1 VVVASSATDWATV
14 AVTAFLGLVTI
25 FVGLSIHLKRRQ
37 EIAAVVTQKGY
48 EAYSSLWEL
57 IPYSPELQELQPKQ
71 RLKPEDR
78 DDLFDKMTAWYYG
91 SGRGMMLGDDTRGI
105 YLTAKKNLICKV
117 GEFVPASAR
126 KQIGESEEERTRQCV
141 RQLSLLRSAMRAD
154 FEVLGKPWGRE
165 INDRDRQFI
174 LEFGARPSRLMRSRS
189 ARLRER
195 LREVR
200 HPPQKTADREGKPL
214 TA

>member
-117 GEFVPASAR
+117 GEFVPTSAR
-126 KQIGESEEERTRQCV
+126 KQIGESEEERTRQCASASC
-141 RQLSLLRSAMRAD
+141 RFFAARCEPTSRCWASLGG
-154 FEVLGKPWGRE
+154 GKSTTETASSSW
-165 INDRDRQFI
+165 
-174 LEFGARPSRLMRSRS
+174 SS
-189 ARLRER
+189 ARAHR
-195 LREVR
+195 
-200 HPPQKTADREGKPL
+200 D
-214 TA
+214 

>member
-1 VVVASSATDWATV
+1 MVVASTATDWTTV
-14 AVTAFLGLVTI
+14 AVTAFLGVVTI

-37 EIAAVVTQKGY
+37 EIAAVVTQKRY
-48 EAYSSLWEL
+48 EAYSSLWAL

-78 DDLFDKMTAWYYG
+78 DDLFVKMTAWYYG

-126 KQIGESEEERTRQCV
+126 KQIGDSEEDRTSQCV

-154 FEVLGKPWGRE
+154 FEVFGKPWGRE
-165 INDRDRQFI
+165 INDRDREFI
-174 LEFGARPSRLMRSRS
+174 LECGARPSRLMRSRS

-195 LREVR
+195 LHEVR
-200 HPPQKTADREGKPL
+200 HPPRKTAGR
-214 TA
+214 

>member
-1 VVVASSATDWATV
+1 VLVASTATDWATV
-14 AVTAFLGLVTI
+14 AVTAFLGAVTI

-37 EIAAVVTQKGY
+37 EIATVVTQRRY
-48 EAYSSLWEL
+48 EAYSVLWAL

-78 DDLFDKMTAWYYG
+78 GDLFDKMTGWYYG
-91 SGRGMMLGDDTRGI
+91 CGRGMMLGEDTRGI
-105 YLTAKKNLICKV
+105 YLTAKKNLICEV
-117 GEFVPASAR
+117 EEFVPASAR
-126 KQIGESEEERTRQCV
+126 EQIRGSEEERTSQCV

-154 FEVLGKPWGRE
+154 FEIFGKPWGRE
-165 INDRDRQFI
+165 INDRDREFI
-174 LEFGARPSRLMRSRS
+174 LESGARPSRLMRSRS

-200 HPPQKTADREGKPL
+200 HPPRKTAGR
-214 TA
+214 

>member
-1 VVVASSATDWATV
+1 MVVASAATDWATI
-14 AVTAFLGLVTI
+14 AVTAFLGVVTI

-37 EIAAVVTQKGY
+37 EIAAVVTQRRY
-48 EAYSSLWEL
+48 EAYSTLWAL
-57 IPYSPELQELQPKQ
+57 IPYSPELQELQPNQ

-105 YLTAKKNLICKV
+105 YLAAKKNLICKV
-117 GEFVPASAR
+117 EEFVPQAAR
-126 KQIGESEEERTRQCV
+126 GQIRGSDEERTKQCV

-154 FEVLGKPWGRE
+154 FEVFGKPWGRE
-165 INDRDRQFI
+165 VNDRDREFI
-174 LEFGARPSRLMRSRS
+174 LECGARPSRLMRSRS

-200 HPPQKTADREGKPL
+200 HPPRRTAGR
-214 TA
+214 

>member
-1 VVVASSATDWATV
+1 VVVASNATDWATV
-14 AVTAFLGLVTI
+14 AVTAFLGVVTI

-37 EIAAVVTQKGY
+37 EIAAVVTQKRY

-57 IPYSPELQELQPKQ
+57 IPYSPELQELQPTQ

-105 YLTAKKNLICKV
+105 YLTAKKNLTCKV
-117 GEFVPASAR
+117 SEFVPASAR
-126 KQIGESEEERTRQCV
+126 KQIGESEEERTSQCV

-154 FEVLGKPWGRE
+154 FEVFGKPWGRE
-165 INDRDRQFI
+165 INERDREFI
-174 LEFGARPSRLMRSRS
+174 LECGARPSRLMRSRS

-195 LREVR
+195 MREVR
-200 HPPQKTADREGKPL
+200 HRPRKAAGQ
-214 TA
+214 

>member
-1 VVVASSATDWATV
+1 LSRAPRATGRPSRS
-14 AVTAFLGLVTI
+14 AFLGVVTI

-37 EIAAVVTQKGY
+37 EIAAVVTQRRY
-48 EAYSSLWEL
+48 EAYSALWAL
-57 IPYSPELQELQPKQ
+57 ISYSPELQELQPKQ

-117 GEFVPASAR
+117 EEFVPASAR
-126 KQIGESEEERTRQCV
+126 GQIRESEEERTSQCV

-154 FEVLGKPWGRE
+154 FEVFGKPWGRE
-165 INDRDRQFI
+165 INDRDREFS
-174 LEFGARPSRLMRSRS
+174 LECGARPSRLMRSRS

-200 HPPQKTADREGKPL
+200 HPPRKTAGR
-214 TA
+214 

>member
-1 VVVASSATDWATV
+1 VVVASTATDWATV
-14 AVTAFLGLVTI
+14 GVTEFLGVVTI

-37 EIAAVVTQKGY
+37 EIAAVVTQKRY
-48 EAYSSLWEL
+48 DAYTSLWAL
-57 IPYSPELQELQPKQ
+57 IPYSPELQELQPEQ

-105 YLTAKKNLICKV
+105 YLAAKKNLICKV

-126 KQIGESEEERTRQCV
+126 EQIGDFEEDRTSQCV

-154 FEVLGKPWGRE
+154 FEVFGKPWGRE
-165 INDRDRQFI
+165 INDRDREFI
-174 LEFGARPSRLMRSRS
+174 LECGVRPSRLTRSRS

-200 HPPQKTADREGKPL
+200 HPPRKTAGR
-214 TA
+214 